1 MDNST
6 LTDIRKEIERAKS
19 VAVVSHIRPDGDA
32 VGSILSLGLAL
43 ERDGKTV
50 QMVLE
55 DGIPERFTFLAG
67 AEKIT
72 RQITAPFDLL
82 VVVDCSEIDR
92 IGNVVQDGRIPD
104 INIDHHITN
113 TYFGRFNFVDRKA
126 AATVE
131 IIGNHHLD
139 LGLELTP
146 SVVDAL
152 MTGLITDTIGF
163 RTNNMRSETMRL
175 AAQLMDLGANLP
187 VLYQNALA
195 DRKFNAMR
203 YWGAGLSSLDSDD
216 GMVWATLTLEDRK
229 KANYHGKDDADLINI
244 LSSVKEANI
253 AMIFIEQNGGSV
265 KISWRSKN
273 GYDVSGVAMKFG
285 GGGHKA
291 AAGAEIQGELGDV
304 KDRVLT
310 QTRILLKEK

>member
-1 MDNST
+1 
-6 LTDIRKEIERAKS
+6 
-19 VAVVSHIRPDGDA
+19 
-32 VGSILSLGLAL
+32 
-43 ERDGKTV
+43 
-50 QMVLE
+50 
-55 DGIPERFTFLAG
+55 
-67 AEKIT
+67 
-72 RQITAPFDLL
+72 
-82 VVVDCSEIDR
+82 
-92 IGNVVQDGRIPD
+92 
-104 INIDHHITN
+104 
-113 TYFGRFNFVDRKA
+113 
-126 AATVE
+126 
-131 IIGNHHLD
+131 
-139 LGLELTP
+139 
-146 SVVDAL
+146 
-152 MTGLITDTIGF
+152 
-163 RTNNMRSETMRL
+163 
-175 AAQLMDLGANLP
+175 
-187 VLYQNALA
+187 
-195 DRKFNAMR
+195 MR

-229 KANYHGKDDADLINI
+229 KANYHGNDDADLINI